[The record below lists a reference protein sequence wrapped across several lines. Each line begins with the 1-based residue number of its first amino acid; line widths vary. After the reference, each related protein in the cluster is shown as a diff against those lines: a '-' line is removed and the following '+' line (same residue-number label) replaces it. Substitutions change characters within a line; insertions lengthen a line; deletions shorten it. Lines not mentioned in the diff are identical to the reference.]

1 MNKAVLTILAAFA
14 WWFIVMH
21 SPHTE
26 PKTMGPY
33 GSQYDCLEQ
42 REKILA
48 VKGLPSRE
56 VSECYETH
64 RGKMY

>member
-21 SPHTE
+21 SPQSGPE
-26 PKTMGPY
+26 TMGPFRA
-33 GSQYDCLEQ
+33 QWECKEQ
-42 REKILA
+42 RAKVLA

-56 VSECYETH
+56 VSECYETY
-64 RGKMY
+64 RGEMY